1 MITRLR
7 FAFFSVQNYAQA
19 KEIGQTEH
27 YKPIISRFAAPLCL
41 SSSTSLSFY
50 QGNQDSTP
58 TLHVIGVISANALL
72 MGRSF
77 YATQTK
83 FFGR

>member
-1 MITRLR
+1 ML
-7 FAFFSVQNYAQA
+7 FFCVQNDAQA

-27 YKPIISRFAAPLCL
+27 YKPIISRFAAPLV
-41 SSSTSLSFY
+41 SSPTSLPSY

-77 YATQTK
+77 
-83 FFGR
+83 